1 MRARDIMSTT
11 LLTVERTTPIGDVI
25 RLLLDHQISGMPVVE
40 DGRVVGIISE
50 GDLILRE
57 RAQRPR
63 GGMAYLAQQ
72 LFEDHAK
79 LAKEYKKAHG
89 LVAEDVMTRA
99 VVTILPGTPV
109 GEIAHLLADRNLKR
123 VPVVEDGRLVGIV
136 SRRDVLRAT
145 ADRLG
150 PADEPPPNRDVSDA
164 EIVRRLLDSLSAEP
178 WAEVGHIRPTSDG
191 GVVTLAGEAESVV
204 EREAIEIAA
213 RGIPGVRAVRNELL
227 IRPDIADE

>member
-1 MRARDIMSTT
+1 
-11 LLTVERTTPIGDVI
+11 
-25 RLLLDHQISGMPVVE
+25 
-40 DGRVVGIISE
+40 
-50 GDLILRE
+50 
-57 RAQRPR
+57 
-63 GGMAYLAQQ
+63 
-72 LFEDHAK
+72 
-79 LAKEYKKAHG
+79 
-89 LVAEDVMTRA
+89 MTRA

-109 GEIAHLLADRNLKR
+109 GEIAHLLADRNIKR

-150 PADEPPPNRDVSDA
+150 PADEPPPNRVVPDA
-164 EIVRRLLDSLSAEP
+164 EIVRRLLDRLRAEP

-191 GVVTLAGEAESVV
+191 GVVTLAGEAESVA
-204 EREAIEIAA
+204 EREAIEVAA